1 MNALARREAIW
12 NTIRQRSKVSMKE
25 LSAKYDVS
33 ISTIRRDVEVLSMD
47 HPIVTVRGR
56 YGGGVALAYGA
67 VTSRGILTEQQ
78 IDCLLRVSQE
88 VGPEDGAILRGII
101 QCLTSTDGTGSRA

>member
-12 NTIRQRSKVSMKE
+12 NTIRLRSKVSMKE
-25 LSAKYDVS
+25 LSAKYGVS
-33 ISTIRRDVEVLSMD
+33 ISTIRRDVEALSMD

-67 VTSRGILTEQQ
+67 ASQKSILTEQQ
-78 IDCLLRVSQE
+78 IDCLLRVSRSANE
-88 VGPEDGAILRGII
+88 EDAAILRGII
-101 QCLTSTDGTGSRA
+101 QHLTSLD

>member
-12 NTIRQRSKVSMKE
+12 NTIRQRSKVNMTE

-33 ISTIRRDVEVLSMD
+33 ISTIRRDIEALSVD
-47 HPIVTVRGR
+47 HPIITVRGR

-67 VTSRGILTEQQ
+67 VTSKCILTEEQ
-78 IDCLLRVSQE
+78 IDCLLRLSQQASK
-88 VGPEDGAILRGII
+88 EDAAILRGII
-101 QCLTSTDGTGSRA
+101 QCLTSTD

>member
-25 LSAKYDVS
+25 LSAKYEVS
-33 ISTIRRDVEVLSMD
+33 ISTIRRDIEALSMD

-67 VTSRGILTEQQ
+67 AASRGILTEQQ
-78 IDCLLRVSQE
+78 IDCLLRASQTAGE
-88 VGPEDGAILRGII
+88 EDAVILRGII
-101 QCLTSTDGTGSRA
+101 QCLTSND

>member
-12 NTIRQRSKVSMKE
+12 NTIRQRSKVNMKE
-25 LSAKYDVS
+25 LSAKYGVS
-33 ISTIRRDVEVLSMD
+33 ISTIRRDVEALSMD

-67 VTSRGILTEQQ
+67 VTSRNILTEQQ
-78 IDCLLRVSQE
+78 IDCLLRVSQSVSE
-88 VGPEDGAILRGII
+88 EDAAILRGII
-101 QCLTSTDGTGSRA
+101 RCLSSMD